1 MKSVWVFGDGTIYP
15 DGTSFQIYQYTRSQN
30 SSKLCSHLKL
40 GYEVDLISLP
50 TRTGFGFIEKR
61 NTDEKGFQWATLFY
75 AIFNI
80 FEQNYTGKNV
90 CFVFEQESGASFRN
104 ITL

>member
-1 MKSVWVFGDGTIYP
+1 MG
-15 DGTSFQIYQYTRSQN
+15 
-30 SSKLCSHLKL
+30 
-40 GYEVDLISLP
+40 
-50 TRTGFGFIEKR
+50 KR

-90 CFVFEQESGASFRN
+90 CFVFEQESGANFRN